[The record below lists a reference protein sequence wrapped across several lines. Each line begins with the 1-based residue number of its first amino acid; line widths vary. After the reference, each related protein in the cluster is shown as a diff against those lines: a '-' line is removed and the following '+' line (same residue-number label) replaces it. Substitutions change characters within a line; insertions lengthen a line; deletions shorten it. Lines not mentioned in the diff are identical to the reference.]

1 MDIWCI
7 LPRQPASNIFA
18 IETNSSQSLQKMFFY
33 SNRLLPQKKFLWSE
47 ISMFLRDL
55 SIIKLLLR
63 ASQAK
68 WKMLRESF
76 LSISVETLPNSSR
89 SQGFKMDCQSCSF
102 PILINSFSLPQ
113 PKLNRS
119 KEFSFLDLIIKDFFL
134 NFTKLF
140 TFYSTPD
147 AKKQM
152 KTDRPLRYQ

>member
-7 LPRQPASNIFA
+7 LPRQLASNTFA
-18 IETNSSQSLQKMFFY
+18 IETNSSQSLQKMFFC

-55 SIIKLLLR
+55 SIIKFLLR

-76 LSISVETLPNSSR
+76 PSISVETLPNSSR
-89 SQGFKMDCQSCSF
+89 SLASKADCQSCSS
-102 PILINSFSLPQ
+102 PILINSSSLQQ

-119 KEFSFLDLIIKDFFL
+119 KEFSFLAQIIKDFFL

-140 TFYSTPD
+140 SFYSTPD

>member
-7 LPRQPASNIFA
+7 LPRQLASNTFA

-33 SNRLLPQKKFLWSE
+33 SNRDLPQKKSLWSE
-47 ISMFLRDL
+47 ISTFLRDL

-68 WKMLRESF
+68 WKMLPEHF
-76 LSISVETLPNSSR
+76 PSISVGILPSSSK
-89 SQGFKMDCQSCSF
+89 SQGSKADCQSYSS
-102 PILINSFSLPQ
+102 PILINSSSLPQ
-113 PKLNRS
+113 PKLNRFKAS
-119 KEFSFLDLIIKDFFL
+119 NSQAQIIKDFSL

-152 KTDRPLRYQ
+152 KTDCPLRYQ

>member
-7 LPRQPASNIFA
+7 LPRQLASNTFA
-18 IETNSSQSLQKMFFY
+18 IETNSSQSLQKMFFC
-33 SNRLLPQKKFLWSE
+33 SNRLLPQKKSLWSE

-63 ASQAK
+63 VSQAK
-68 WKMLRESF
+68 WKMLRDPF
-76 LSISVETLPNSSR
+76 PSISVGILPNSSK
-89 SQGFKMDCQSCSF
+89 SPASKADYQSCSS

-119 KEFSFLDLIIKDFFL
+119 KEFSFLDLITKDFSL
-134 NFTKLF
+134 SCIKLF
-140 TFYSTPD
+140 SFYSTPD
-147 AKKQM
+147 AKKLM